1 MKNTEEK
8 ILNKIYVY
16 ETSRTVFDVL
26 VRIVIF
32 LIGITTFLIVSLA
45 LTERLAEQ
53 ETFDLFTNISS
64 DPVYI
69 LQAIYEETP
78 KLLIIFVLLIF
89 LIVAILWTH
98 LYKQREKF
106 IRRITSGIHYF
117 LSNKK

>member
-1 MKNTEEK
+1 MKNVEEK

-16 ETSRTVFDVL
+16 ETSRTVFDV
-26 VRIVIF
+26 VVKIVIF
-32 LIGITTFLIVSLA
+32 LISITTFFIISLA
-45 LTERLAEQ
+45 LLERLVEQ
-53 ETFDLFTNISS
+53 ETFGLFTNISS

-78 KLLIIFVLLIF
+78 KLLIFF
-89 LIVAILWTH
+89 IVAILWIH

-117 LSNKK
+117 LTNKK